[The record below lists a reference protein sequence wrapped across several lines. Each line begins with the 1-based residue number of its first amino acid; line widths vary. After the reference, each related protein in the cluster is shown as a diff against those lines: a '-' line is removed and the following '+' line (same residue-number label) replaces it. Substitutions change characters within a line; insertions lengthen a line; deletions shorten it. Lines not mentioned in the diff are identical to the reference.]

1 MAGAIEGGTVRAMD
15 TPKTPSTHPQRRGF
29 RYWIGRAWQELTD
42 ATEWSSH
49 ADRLRGHFS
58 ERSTIY
64 DPTAGWDHADPV
76 EDELE
81 AERGAGPPEA

>member
-1 MAGAIEGGTVRAMD
+1 M
-15 TPKTPSTHPQRRGF
+15 S
-29 RYWIGRAWQELTD
+29 
-42 ATEWSSH
+42 ATEWSSNG
-49 ADRLRGHFS
+49 DRRRAHFA

-81 AERGAGPPEA
+81 AERGDRHED